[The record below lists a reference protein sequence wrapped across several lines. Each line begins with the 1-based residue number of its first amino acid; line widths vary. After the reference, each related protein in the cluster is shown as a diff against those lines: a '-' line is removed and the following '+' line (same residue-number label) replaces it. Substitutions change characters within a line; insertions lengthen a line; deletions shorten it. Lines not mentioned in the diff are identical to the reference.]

1 MIFLCNQEP
10 IVVAIELIE
19 FGPTWRDP
27 HHSSGNDDRAR
38 GYEQERKDSMSADLD
53 RKPQWDEEGIDPAGK
68 TVLAVWLDGRND
80 SADTCARFQRC
91 RIR

>member
-1 MIFLCNQEP
+1 
-10 IVVAIELIE
+10 
-19 FGPTWRDP
+19 
-27 HHSSGNDDRAR
+27 
-38 GYEQERKDSMSADLD
+38 MSADLD